1 MVDDIKESFETRIH
15 SLILRIKEI
24 SSKDEYEEISS
35 DLSRYLCLLIS
46 GYFEQ
51 VFRNVLKDYIQKQS
65 NESIKNFVSKE
76 VLDKTNNF
84 NTKKIK
90 RYIKDFN
97 SGWYDE
103 IKSIACFDEYSESL
117 DYIYT
122 NRNKIAHGSDVT
134 VVYRDLE
141 LHYER
146 IKNFLNKVI
155 EFFIKH

>member
-24 SSKDEYEEISS
+24 SRKDEYEEISS

-84 NTKKIK
+84 NMDKL
-90 RYIKDFN
+90 RQYISDLN
-97 SGWYDE
+97 SIWYDE
-103 IKSIACFDEYSESL
+103 IKSIACFDEYSESV

-146 IKNFLNKVI
+146 IKNFLNEVI
-155 EFFIKH
+155 EFFIRH